1 MSHSTKPKL
10 DINSQI
16 SYLETKGIKFSIN
29 NKLSATNFLTNNSY
43 FYKLK
48 AYCKNYDKKVCI
60 CGGFVVGSYGKCPSQ
75 QVFLRAYL

>member
-10 DINSQI
+10 DITSQI

-29 NKLSATNFLTNNSY
+29 NKLSATSFLTNNSY

-48 AYCKNYDKKVCI
+48 AYCKTMIKKFQI
-60 CGGFVVGSYGKCPSQ
+60 IHI
-75 QVFLRAYL
+75 